1 MRIGFDAKRLF
12 VNNTGLGNYS
22 RTLVENLHR
31 FHPEHDLYLYA
42 PRLVRNDRT
51 EVFFE
56 SGYRLRSPMG
66 PAKMGW
72 RSFGMTHNLRK
83 DGIELY
89 HGLSHELPFN
99 LEKSKIPSVVTIH
112 DLLYKYFPMDFPLID
127 RWVYEKKFSA
137 ACSKADRII
146 AISEA
151 TRTDIM
157 EHFGIRPQRIQ
168 VIYQTIHPIFRHTP
182 VMETISNV
190 REKYNLPAEFI
201 LYVGSIIRRK
211 NLEVLIKALD
221 LMPPKKRLPLIIVGN
236 GKIYLD
242 YIEQLIDDLKLH
254 HNIIRIKN
262 PSLDEINIFYRLA
275 SISVYPS
282 LMEGFGLPVLESI
295 ACGTPVITTR
305 RSSLVEA
312 GGKVAYYIDGG
323 DEEELAALMMQ
334 KIGTKESFG
343 ENIEVQ
349 RHLAQFYPERLT
361 EQLDNLYKEVKSGR

>member
-1 MRIGFDAKRLF
+1 MK
-12 VNNTGLGNYS
+12 
-22 RTLVENLHR
+22 
-31 FHPEHDLYLYA
+31 
-42 PRLVRNDRT
+42 
-51 EVFFE
+51 
-56 SGYRLRSPMG
+56 
-66 PAKMGW
+66 
-72 RSFGMTHNLRK
+72 
-83 DGIELY
+83 
-89 HGLSHELPFN
+89 
-99 LEKSKIPSVVTIH
+99 
-112 DLLYKYFPMDFPLID
+112 
-127 RWVYEKKFSA
+127 KKFSA

-157 EHFGIRPQRIQ
+157 EHFGIQPQRIQ

-262 PSLDEINIFYRLA
+262 PSLDEINIFLQAGIYF
-275 SISVYPS
+275 SVSEPDGRIWPS
-282 LMEGFGLPVLESI
+282 
-295 ACGTPVITTR
+295 GTGVHSLRHSRHHHSKVFIGRGR
-305 RSSLVEA
+305 RKSSL
-312 GGKVAYYIDGG
+312 
-323 DEEELAALMMQ
+323 LH
-334 KIGTKESFG
+334 
-343 ENIEVQ
+343 
-349 RHLAQFYPERLT
+349 RWR
-361 EQLDNLYKEVKSGR
+361 